1 MTISACL
8 GLLEEVD
15 ALLDPHP
22 ELLLGLLPLRQVSF
36 RQHLV
41 HLNNKNVI
49 PFKNFI
55 SAPT

>member
-1 MTISACL
+1 MLVCL

-22 ELLLGLLPLRQVSF
+22 ELLLGLLPLRQISF

-41 HLNNKNVI
+41 HLNNKTLTL
-49 PFKNFI
+49 I
-55 SAPT
+55 SALT